1 MVSIALDGVGVNKKF
16 GLLTEGRLPGKLAST
31 FSFSLTVLWPIQVV
45 VDVQPPENS
54 TDTATW
60 NGICFIAQNDCGS
73 FIGSLT
79 PDEREV
85 KLGGRRR
92 RGEL

>member
-1 MVSIALDGVGVNKKF
+1 MDAKYQQTFESFYFTALSSIKTHAH
-16 GLLTEGRLPGKLAST
+16 GRGIPYAKDGKLST
-31 FSFSLTVLWPIQVV
+31 FSFGLTPIQVV

-54 TDTATW
+54 TDTAAW
-60 NGICFIAQNDCGS
+60 NGVCFIAQNDCGS

-85 KLGGRRR
+85 KSNGF
-92 RGEL
+92 